1 MSMTRDDL
9 VGHEPDIVE
18 LAKRLSW
25 KPLTDEHRRRLAAE
39 VMAQADVAV
48 VRSRRRGW
56 TIAGVVAAAAVLLV
70 VGLGRDHQVADAPA
84 VTASQSP
91 EMVETS
97 GRSVSAL
104 EAPVEAPP
112 AAREL
117 HGVVQLHD
125 GELTIDTRTREPVT
139 IVTGQTRV
147 TITSSRATV
156 VARRGVIVTAQV
168 FAGTA
173 EITEAGH
180 TRIVEAGE
188 VWTPSPAASSL
199 QEFRAG
205 YELLRDGKY
214 EEAIEA
220 FDHATDPVVDE
231 DARFWAAIAAERAGN
246 KEDAAKRLNAFMRAF
261 PASPRLDDAR
271 SALERV
277 TR

>member
-1 MSMTRDDL
+1 MSPDEIAA
-9 VGHEPDIVE
+9 HEPEIVE
-18 LAKRLSW
+18 LAKRLPW
-25 KPLTDEHRRRLAAE
+25 KPLSEEHRRRLAAE

-56 TIAGVVAAAAVLLV
+56 AIAAVVAAAAAVALV
-70 VGLGRDHQVADAPA
+70 VGLRRDVATHAPTIA
-84 VTASQSP
+84 AGESP
-91 EMVETS
+91 ESVETS
-97 GRSVSAL
+97 GRSTSAL
-104 EAPVEAPP
+104 ESPP
-112 AAREL
+112 APAVAPEI

-125 GELTIDTRTREPVT
+125 GELTIDTRQREPVT
-139 IVTGQTRV
+139 VVTGGTRV

-156 VARRGVIVTAQV
+156 VARRGVIITAQV

-188 VWTPSPAASSL
+188 VWTPSPAATSL
-199 QEFRAG
+199 QSFRAG

-214 EEAIEA
+214 DDAVRVL
-220 FDHATDPVVDE
+220 DLATDPVVLE
-231 DARFWAAIAAERAGN
+231 DATFWAAIACERAGN
-246 KEDAAKRLNAFMRAF
+246 KAEAARRLEAFMTAF